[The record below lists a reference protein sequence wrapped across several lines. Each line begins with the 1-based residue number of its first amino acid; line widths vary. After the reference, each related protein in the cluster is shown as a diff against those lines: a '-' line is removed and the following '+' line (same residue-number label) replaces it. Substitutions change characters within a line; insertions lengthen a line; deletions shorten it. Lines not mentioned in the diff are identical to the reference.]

1 MFYSPK
7 KDIERYV
14 TFKNQEIKTLKQQL
28 EEEKVT
34 EENFFVA
41 KKKLEKVK
49 NQRDILLAEDVKSFL
64 ILASLTHWDSG
75 KSRE

>member
-64 ILASLTHWDSG
+64 ILASLTH
-75 KSRE
+75 